1 MAAVAPTIASWHYNI
16 TCQAKGALGL
26 SSRPLRILSEFPHNN
41 SLTGYRQSCDFTIY
55 HLMFN
60 GVVISEERRRM
71 NSKRQLASPV
81 LGTLCTVFSVS
92 LKRSFVLSIASFQT
106 SSSSRHLLRGMLR
119 CLRWFAPCFCPVL
132 HTYLPFLPCL
142 PVSSCCHSID
152 CSFYWEVLS
161 HSSSLNS
168 LLGHLLPDWSWSCI
182 QFWAHQ
188 AALGFD
194 HELLRHRLCFI
205 HF

>member
-1 MAAVAPTIASWHYNI
+1 M
-16 TCQAKGALGL
+16 

-60 GVVISEERRRM
+60 GVIISEERKKM

-106 SSSSRHLLRGMLR
+106 SSSSRHLLRGKLPLSPLI
-119 CLRWFAPCFCPVL
+119 CTFPFPVL
-132 HTYLPFLPCL
+132 CTYLPFLPCL

-168 LLGHLLPDWSWSCI
+168 LLGHLLPDWS
-182 QFWAHQ
+182 
-188 AALGFD
+188 
-194 HELLRHRLCFI
+194 
-205 HF
+205 

>member
-26 SSRPLRILSEFPHNN
+26 SSRRLRILSEFPHNN

-119 CLRWFAPCFCPVL
+119 CLRWFAPSLSQSSVHIYHFFLVSLFQVAAIASTVPF
-132 HTYLPFLPCL
+132 TGKFYPTLPL
-142 PVSSCCHSID
+142 
-152 CSFYWEVLS
+152 
-161 HSSSLNS
+161 
-168 LLGHLLPDWSWSCI
+168 
-182 QFWAHQ
+182 
-188 AALGFD
+188 
-194 HELLRHRLCFI
+194 
-205 HF
+205 